1 MDELKALGLKQA
13 PVHVLGTLHQAARPG
28 EGDRMVSKAEKGQAE
43 PEGAA
48 ALPAENGSVR
58 QGNLSAAAGDPEHA
72 GSFLPD
78 LGPHGGNAADGS
90 LDILAVLQVFD
101 D

>member
-1 MDELKALGLKQA
+1 
-13 PVHVLGTLHQAARPG
+13 
-28 EGDRMVSKAEKGQAE
+28 MVGKAEKGQAE

-48 ALPAENGSVR
+48 ALPTENGSVG
-58 QGNLSAAAGDPEHA
+58 QGDLSAAAGDPEHS
-72 GSFLPD
+72 GPFLPD
-78 LGPHGGNAADGS
+78 LGPHGGNAADGG